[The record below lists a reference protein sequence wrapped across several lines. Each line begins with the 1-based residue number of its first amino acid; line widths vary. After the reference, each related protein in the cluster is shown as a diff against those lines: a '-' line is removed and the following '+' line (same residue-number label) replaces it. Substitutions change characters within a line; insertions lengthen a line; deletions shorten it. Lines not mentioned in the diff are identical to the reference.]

1 MTAVP
6 ASQLLTQLGQSFPDL
21 DKLIQDLKV
30 SETELLELSKTTE
43 VSTSVQLTVR
53 LAAIR
58 FQLLTAKLADA
69 ALTALSR
76 LMACDKPEVA
86 RRACN
91 TILTLAGL
99 LPSKAPTPKPWQKP
113 PHAPQGDGYP
123 DRQHLPTGSATHP
136 ASSSQPND
144 QGPMTNDKN
153 AITKQHLPAYSN
165 PTPSAPSSI
174 QNSEFNIQ
182 NSPSSPRPLDP
193 KTLRPSDPR
202 LSALLNAC
210 VMKPTAST

>member
-21 DKLIQDLKV
+21 DKLVQDLKV
-30 SETELLELSKTTE
+30 SETELLKLSKTTE

-69 ALTALSR
+69 ALAALSR
-76 LMACDKPEVA
+76 LINSDKPEVA

-99 LPSKAPTPKPWQKP
+99 LPSKTPTPKPWHP
-113 PHAPQGDGYP
+113 PPCLSGG
-123 DRQHLPTGSATHP
+123 
-136 ASSSQPND
+136 
-144 QGPMTNDKN
+144 
-153 AITKQHLPAYSN
+153 
-165 PTPSAPSSI
+165 
-174 QNSEFNIQ
+174 
-182 NSPSSPRPLDP
+182 
-193 KTLRPSDPR
+193 RPSRPSESAR
-202 LSALLNAC
+202 RRAGLSHPPSPVVKNQ
-210 VMKPTAST
+210 